1 MTVVEAV
8 WADVLYVL
16 VTGTF
21 WTMAVSAILASMLM
35 ARLMTAGRIRLD
47 EEPVAAARASWT
59 ISSVSMFVV
68 FLVVAFAM
76 DTWSVGVVVAGAVFV
91 AIVPLLLAHLLARP
105 VDEAGTA

>member
-8 WADVLYVL
+8 WTDVLSVL

-21 WTMAVSAILASMLM
+21 WAMAVGAILASMLM
-35 ARLMTAGRIRLD
+35 ARLMAAGRIRRD
-47 EEPVAAARASWT
+47 EEPVAASRATWT
-59 ISSVSMFVV
+59 LSSMSMFVV
-68 FLVVAFAM
+68 FLAVAYAL

-105 VDEAGTA
+105 VDEAGAA